1 MPQYKAKYL
10 ETLNTHV
17 QIELPI
23 GLYDFIRTIAENNK
37 QPMSDVCIQMLG
49 TSQFHERWFAE
60 YKKGR
65 PYDSRYA
72 NRRKK
77 EVKDE
82 AEMTSCDREKLKR
95 LIALCDLL
103 DIDLN
108 THQLRQI

>member
-1 MPQYKAKYL
+1 
-10 ETLNTHV
+10 
-17 QIELPI
+17 
-23 GLYDFIRTIAENNK
+23 
-37 QPMSDVCIQMLG
+37 MSEISIQMLG
-49 TSQFHERWFAE
+49 TSQFHEGWFAE

-82 AEMTSCDREKLKR
+82 YETTSCDREKLKK

-108 THQLRQI
+108 TYQVRQT